1 MAVKGNQYKISPNIE
16 ANIAKLKEILGK
28 SDDIVFRNIVISNQ
42 QQTRA
47 LLCYVSGLTN
57 TEMISQHII
66 KSLTQNV
73 SAEVCDIRSL
83 SANTFESIK
92 TNILSITDLN
102 ESQSMKNVINEILAG
117 KTALFIDTYVKV
129 LLINALAFEA
139 RNVQDPNTE
148 TVVRG
153 PREGFTENIAVN
165 IALVRRKIKHPNL
178 VLEKMTVGRKTN
190 TTIFIAYLD
199 RIVDPKIVQEVKER
213 LKRIQIDSILESGSI
228 EQLIEDNPTSLFPT
242 IGNSE
247 KPDIVAAKLLEGRV
261 AIFCDGTPFVLTVPY
276 LFIES
281 LRTSEDYYSRPFIA
295 TLLRLI
301 RIVSLFIT
309 IAAPALYVAVTVFH
323 YEMIPTVLLITTAA
337 SREGIPFP
345 AVLEVFLMGIVFEVL
360 REAGVRM
367 PKPVGQATSIVGAL
381 VLGEAAV
388 NAGIVS
394 SPMIIIVAIT
404 GITDFVNPS
413 LISVTFYLRTF
424 LLILATG
431 LGLYGILI
439 GFFFIL
445 AHMCS
450 LRSFGSPFLA
460 PFAPTIW
467 SELKDTV
474 VRSFLWLMKSRPQS
488 ITWEKSQRQGL
499 QSKPGPTKPN
509 RR

>member
-1 MAVKGNQYKISPNIE
+1 MTIKKIPDRIHPDINLTIT
-16 ANIAKLKEILGK
+16 KLKETLGK
-28 SDDIVFRNIVISNQ
+28 SDDIVFRNILISNPEQ
-42 QQTRA
+42 ARGF
-47 LLCYVSGLTN
+47 LCYVSGLTN
-57 TEMISQHII
+57 IDLISQHII
-66 KSLTQNV
+66 KTLTQSVNRE
-73 SAEVCDIRSL
+73 SSDTKSL
-83 SANTFESIK
+83 SGNTFESIK
-92 TNILSITDLN
+92 NNILSITDLN
-102 ESQSMKNVINEILAG
+102 EIQSMKDVVDEILSG
-117 KTALFIDTYVKV
+117 KTALFIDTYGKA
-129 LLINALAFEA
+129 LIINALAFEA
-139 RNVQDPNTE
+139 RNVQDPGTD

-165 IALVRRKIKHPNL
+165 IALVRRKIKNQHL
-178 VLEKMTVGRKTN
+178 ILEKMTVGTQTN
-190 TTIFIAYLD
+190 TTIFLAYMD
-199 RIVDPKIVQEVKER
+199 RIVNPKIVGEVKER
-213 LKRIQIDSILESGSI
+213 IANIKIDSILESGSI
-228 EQLIEDNPTSLFPT
+228 EQLIEDNPTSIFPT

-247 KPDIVAAKLLEGRV
+247 KPDIIAAKLLEGRV
-261 AIFCDGTPFVLTVPY
+261 AIFCDGTPFVLTVPF

-281 LRTSEDYYSRPFIA
+281 LQTAEDYYSRPFIA
-295 TLLRLI
+295 TFLRIL
-301 RIVSLFIT
+301 RIISLFTT

-345 AVLEVFLMGIVFEVL
+345 PILEAFLMGLVFEIL
-360 REAGVRM
+360 REAGIRM

-394 SPMIIIVAIT
+394 SPMIIIVALT

-413 LISVTFYLRTF
+413 LISFTFYLRTF
-424 LLILATG
+424 LLVLSTV

-467 SELKDTV
+467 SELKDSLI
-474 VRSFLWLMKSRPQS
+474 RSFLWVMKSRPQS
-488 ITWEKSQRQGL
+488 ITWRKSRRQGL
-499 QSKPGPTKPN
+499 QIKPTKPN